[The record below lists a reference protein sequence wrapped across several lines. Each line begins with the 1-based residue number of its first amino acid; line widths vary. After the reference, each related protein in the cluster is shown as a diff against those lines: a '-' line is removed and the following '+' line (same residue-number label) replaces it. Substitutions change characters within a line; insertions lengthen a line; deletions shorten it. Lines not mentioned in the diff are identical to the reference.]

1 LVDDHRRVEPR
12 SIVGTGM
19 LTDPERI
26 ETLQQEHERLERTW
40 RERPKKRFGE
50 VLSETPA
57 RQEDE
62 DEDEP
67 AKTAAGDDAEAED
80 EPAQDLPRVPP
91 DPRMAKLH
99 AMLASPP
106 GTKR

>member
-1 LVDDHRRVEPR
+1 MADEHRRVEPR

-26 ETLQQEHERLERTW
+26 EALQHENERLERTW
-40 RERPKKRFGE
+40 RERPKKGFGE

-62 DEDEP
+62 DAP
-67 AKTAAGDDAEAED
+67 AQTAAPDDDEEEAT
-80 EPAQDLPRVPP
+80 AKDLPRVPP

-99 AMLASPP
+99 AMLPRPP
-106 GTKR
+106 KKKR